1 MSFIGKVQRMK
12 HYLEENGLRFPT
24 EVNQG
29 SRTNR
34 QSKFYPL
41 ISSYSSLSRIDNVFR
56 SRMVLRVAQ
65 QALRANNLEEA
76 SEALAE
82 MMTLLAL
89 QRIRQPLVELDL
101 AAHLIS
107 TNIKV
112 ISSMTF
118 NVRIPLLFFRSS
130 SCKAR
135 PKPRG
140 RPSYGP
146 P

>member
-1 MSFIGKVQRMK
+1 
-12 HYLEENGLRFPT
+12 
-24 EVNQG
+24 
-29 SRTNR
+29 
-34 QSKFYPL
+34 
-41 ISSYSSLSRIDNVFR
+41 
-56 SRMVLRVAQ
+56 MVLRVAQ
-65 QALRANNLEEA
+65 QALRANNLDEA